1 MDTQTLILTITGAAL
16 VPFLGWM
23 GTTLFAIKSQQA
35 VIIEKINH
43 LSNNHDELS
52 TWVEKLD
59 TYIKDLQHEITIL
72 KTITNDRNHKG

>member
-23 GTTLFAIKSQQA
+23 GATLFAIKSQQA
-35 VIIEKINH
+35 VIIEKISH
-43 LSNNHDELS
+43 LYNNHDGLS

-59 TYIKDLQHEITIL
+59 TYIKELQHEITVL
-72 KTITNDRNHKG
+72 KTIAQGKKP